1 MIKPVVC
8 FAELVQ
14 SGLWAILAE
23 QYFLYTEFLPR
34 PASKESNVP
43 KLNSSY

>member
-14 SGLWAILAE
+14 SGLWAILADQHTRQE
-23 QYFLYTEFLPR
+23 LFDVCTI
-34 PASKESNVP
+34 
-43 KLNSSY
+43 KLKARSDYLA